1 MKTLGYFK
9 NVSRI
14 YPWISGP
21 TMNSVVQSMVQTFP
35 VSEKKKIG
43 GPGSMIHKR
52 WISGLGHEF
61 SGTVH
66 GLSHFVP
73 GLLKLVKTSQEKNIW
88 NISFLVNLND
98 DVLFLYIIN

>member
-1 MKTLGYFK
+1 MYMKTLGYFK

-35 VSEKKKIG
+35 VSEEKKIG

-61 SGTVH
+61 SSQVH
-66 GLSHFVP
+66 GPDHSCLRRKKYGSKSVICGP
-73 GLLKLVKTSQEKNIW
+73 
-88 NISFLVNLND
+88 
-98 DVLFLYIIN
+98 